1 MSSRAQALGSPRK
14 KSARTPAK
22 TVSSPFISGR
32 VADNFWIILAPVVAL
47 LVMEAFWRF
56 SGLSDLAIFSV
67 LFALIVTGHHMPGW
81 IRAFGEPAVYRRH
94 KARLWVSLL
103 AIPALVIL
111 PTAYGLGTVALT
123 VAAAF
128 DLWHVSMQQHGFGR
142 IYAAKAGDTAR
153 RSARLDLACVLIWY
167 ATVVAWSD
175 AWMEGIARSFRKAG
189 LPLFQLFSTEGW
201 AAAKYAM
208 LAASVGLAVLYA
220 LNAWKLK
227 RDRSVSTPNKHLLH
241 LVAFAVLIYSYQFAS
256 WYRAQSVQNLFHA
269 TQYFFMV
276 WIYGSLSIRRD
287 ATSPGTVYRA
297 LFGRRRGLILFLGLI
312 AVYGAGAY
320 FLSSSGYRFVG
331 TEAERGAQI
340 IGSIGLASLLLHFY
354 VDSFIWKVRS
364 KEVRTALAIQED
376 ATAPASVAPPAVS
389 RPQVRGAVHAL
400 AYFGLPIAV
409 IALAGARGRRVPP
422 AAESAATAHE
432 ARLFPRSAFARYN
445 HGRAALATGDTA
457 TARRELA
464 AAVELAPG
472 FAGPARVLAEL
483 DAREGRREEEMA
495 HAQAAV
501 RAEPSDATL
510 RYALANLL
518 AREKRLEEAE
528 AQYRE
533 VIRLR
538 PDFAGAYQNLGVLL
552 KWRSRLPDAIPLF
565 RKAYALDPD
574 LSAAACD
581 LAGGLATVGESAE
594 ALAILQRYGERH
606 PEDTVAAD
614 LERAIRADAASTR

>member
-1 MSSRAQALGSPRK
+1 VSSSVQALGSPARK
-14 KSARTPAK
+14 KSARGHAK
-22 TVSSPFISGR
+22 TVSTPFISGR
-32 VADNFWIILAPVVAL
+32 LADNFWIILAPVVAL
-47 LVMEAFWRF
+47 LVMEGVWRL

-81 IRAFGEPAVYRRH
+81 IRAFGEPAVYSRH
-94 KARLWVSLL
+94 KARLWVSLF

-142 IYAAKAGDTAR
+142 IYAAKAGDTGR
-153 RSARLDLACVLIWY
+153 RSARLDLVCVLVWY

-175 AWMEGIARSFRKAG
+175 AWMEAIARSLRKAG
-189 LPLFQLFSTEGW
+189 VPLFQLLSAGAWETV
-201 AAAKYAM
+201 KYAM
-208 LAASVGLAVLYA
+208 LAASAALAVLYVV
-220 LNAWKLK
+220 NAWKLK
-227 RDRSVSTPNKHLLH
+227 RDRGVFAPNKHLLH

-287 ATSPGTVYRA
+287 ATTPGSVYRA
-297 LFGRRRGLILFLGLI
+297 LFGRRSGLFLFLLLI
-312 AVYGAGAY
+312 ALYGTGAY
-320 FLSSSGYRFVG
+320 LLSSSGYRLVG
-331 TEAERGAQI
+331 ADAERGAQI

-376 ATAPASVAPPAVS
+376 AAAGDAPAPAVR
-389 RPQVRGAVHAL
+389 RPQVRGALHAL
-400 AYFGLPIAV
+400 TYFGIPIAV
-409 IALAGARGRRVPP
+409 IAMAGARGRQAPP
-422 AAESAATAHE
+422 EAERAATAHE

-445 HGRAALATGDTA
+445 QGRAALSAGDA
-457 TARRELA
+457 ETARRELA
-464 AAVELAPG
+464 AAVELAPS
-472 FAGPARVLAEL
+472 FAGPARLLAEL
-483 DAREGRREEEMA
+483 DAREARRAEEIA

-501 RAEPSDATL
+501 RAEPSDAQL
-510 RYALANLL
+510 RYALGNAL
-518 AREKRLEEAE
+518 AREKRTPEAE

-538 PDFAGAYQNLGVLL
+538 PDFAGAYQNLGVLR
-552 KWRSRLPDAIPLF
+552 KWEGRLAEAIPLF
-565 RKAYALDPD
+565 RKAHALDPD

-581 LAGGLATVGESAE
+581 LAGGLATLGETAE
-594 ALAILQRYGERH
+594 AVAILRRYLERH
-606 PEDTVAAD
+606 PEDAVAAD
-614 LERAIRADAASTR
+614 LDRAIRAAASR

>member
-1 MSSRAQALGSPRK
+1 MSSRAQALGSPARK
-14 KSARTPAK
+14 KSARTPGKSVA
-22 TVSSPFISGR
+22 TPFISGR

-94 KARLWVSLL
+94 KARLWVSLF

-201 AAAKYAM
+201 TVAKYVL
-208 LAASVGLAVLYA
+208 LAASVGLAALYA
-220 LNAWKLK
+220 FHAWKLK
-227 RDRSVSTPNKHLLH
+227 RDRGVSTPNKHLLH

-287 ATSPGTVYRA
+287 ATAPGTVYRA
-297 LFGRRRGLILFLGLI
+297 LFGRRSGLLLFLGLI

-320 FLSSSGYRFVG
+320 YLSSSGYRFVG
-331 TEAERGAQI
+331 SEAERGAQI

-376 ATAPASVAPPAVS
+376 AAASAPASPVV
-389 RPQVRGAVHAL
+389 RHPQVRGAIHAL

-409 IALAGARGRRVPP
+409 IALAGARGRHVPP

-472 FAGPARVLAEL
+472 FAGPARILAEL
-483 DAREGRREEEMA
+483 DAREGLRQEEIA

-510 RYALANLL
+510 RYAFANLL

-538 PDFAGAYQNLGVLL
+538 PEFAGGHQNLGVLL
-552 KWRSRLPDAIPLF
+552 KWRDRLPDAIPLF

-581 LAGGLATVGESAE
+581 LAGGLATVGKTSE
-594 ALAILQRYGERH
+594 ALAILEHYRERH
-606 PEDTVAAD
+606 PEDAVAAD
-614 LERAIRADAASTR
+614 LERAIRADAAR